1 MINKSVLLKDIE
13 GNNCFPKTT
22 YSNIIGLAY
31 VTNNGVRVYFGS
43 GVPSTDATQFED
55 IDENSLY
62 FNTQNIDITNDNI
75 FLYRCAGIVDDV
87 ITWQP
92 VTDYALD
99 ILHNGIIDINKH
111 ISWKEVTTTYAG
123 KAKAI
128 NVYLPANQEIN
139 ITLPPRTIISLNGTT
154 KGSGGS
160 LKVQH
165 LTFTTDD
172 TTSYTIEIT
181 SVNSTYSEI
190 LENIEIY
197 IAINNYISGKSF
209 IDYSIYGNSL
219 AYGASLINKIFNTE
233 ILDTYTY
240 GTGTVT
246 YENSK
251 LTINYTKTGTS
262 TYNGG
267 GFKIRLYKGNIK
279 TVVKAHI
286 DSESGYNNNW
296 YIVDNYGTIASFNN
310 IGATSVRKYDDIIL
324 TIPSNVIDT
333 YGEEIFLVNTK
344 YNATSDYVVLSK
356 IKIFAGNA
364 LDADIDSNYLGDF
377 LEALDLPKY
386 KYKKI
391 LFLGD
396 SVTASNLPTARYWV
410 GYFNEIIKPSLYVN
424 VAVPSSRY
432 CDYSDTIYDGNPV
445 WDGEDHN
452 HNNVIGNQVE
462 KIWRGK
468 DPEHPDYSK
477 VDNYQEFDII
487 IIAAGSN
494 DSIASFDADIEPA
507 FTNNN
512 TPINLS
518 DVDRT
523 TFAGAFRYSV
533 ETLQR
538 LYPNAK
544 IFVCTPIQAVD
555 VVVGRDYQN
564 MNIRR
569 NYIKDVANRIS
580 VEHIDTFECGIC
592 GIYEN
597 YHENGR
603 DLVDGLHPNASGAKK
618 IGKYNAKN
626 VINKYI

>member
-1 MINKSVLLKDIE
+1 MNKTVILKDRE
-13 GNNCFPKTT
+13 GNNIYPKVPYTNVFGIPHPINEDI
-22 YSNIIGLAY
+22 NIFYGD
-31 VTNNGVRVYFGS
+31 
-43 GVPSTDATQFED
+43 GVPSTDATQFEN
-55 IDENSLY
+55 INEGSLY
-62 FNTQNIDITNDNI
+62 FNTQNIDIANDNI
-75 FLYRCAGIVDDV
+75 FLYKCDGITDNI
-87 ITWQP
+87 ITWRP
-92 VTDYALD
+92 ITDYALE

-111 ISWKEVTTTYAG
+111 ISWKEVTTSYAG
-123 KAKAI
+123 KAKAT
-128 NVYLPANQEIN
+128 NVNLPANQEIN

-154 KGSGGS
+154 KGNAST
-160 LKVQH
+160 LKIQH

-172 TTSYTIEIT
+172 ITSYTIEIT
-181 SVNSTYSEI
+181 SAVSTYSEI

-197 IAINNYISGKSF
+197 ISINNYISGKSF
-209 IDYSIYGNSL
+209 IDHSIYGNSL

-233 ILDTYTY
+233 ILDTYIY

-246 YENSK
+246 YEDGK
-251 LTINYTKTGTS
+251 LTINYAKTGTS

-286 DSESGYNNNW
+286 DSESGFNYNNWFLVKNDGTF
-296 YIVDNYGTIASFNN
+296 VTIASVGGTCKKEN
-310 IGATSVRKYDDIIL
+310 DDIII
-324 TIPSNVIDT
+324 TIPSDVVDIHGD
-333 YGEEIFLVNTK
+333 EIFLVNTK
-344 YNATSDYVVLSK
+344 ANATSDYVVLSK

-377 LEALDLPKY
+377 LEALALPKY
-386 KYKKI
+386 KNKKI

-396 SVTASNLPTARYWV
+396 SVTASKLPTARYWV

-468 DPEHPDYSK
+468 DPEHPNYSK
-477 VDNYQEFDII
+477 VDEYQDFDII

-494 DSIASFDADIEPA
+494 DSSSSFDADIEPA

-512 TPINLS
+512 TPVDLS
-518 DVDRT
+518 NVNRT

-544 IFVCTPIQAVD
+544 IFICTPIQAVD
-555 VVVGRDYQN
+555 IIRPYSG
-564 MNIRR
+564 MNTKR
-569 NYIKDVANRIS
+569 NYLKDLANRIS
-580 VEHIDTFECGIC
+580 VEYIDTFECGIC

-597 YHENGR
+597 YHANGR

-618 IGKYNAKN
+618 IAKYNVKN